1 MIYDEKKN
9 SYRQMDREL
18 LIYIYDEK
26 KNSYRQMDRELLIY
40 TGKLSLLLRNGKQD
54 CL

>member
-18 LIYIYDEK
+18 LVYI
-26 KNSYRQMDRELLIY
+26 
-40 TGKLSLLLRNGKQD
+40 GKLSLLLRNGKQD